1 MKKLQTLLSKLPF
14 TKKKRSDGRVLDTYK
29 KNYTWQYIDSAC
41 EEIADKCKQADIK
54 HIIGISRGGLIPAVL
69 LSKYLN
75 VREVISVGVRS
86 YNDGEDY
93 ATREHTPKVY
103 QDIVYSSPQLWRG
116 EPVLLVDD
124 ISDEGNT
131 FKYLTDTLRNH
142 ATLNLYTAS
151 LFIKSKT
158 KFKPDVYYS
167 SLPNNEWVIFPWE
180 K

>member
-1 MKKLQTLLSKLPF
+1 MGQKILLLYVKLRSLASFGNISFILSP
-14 TKKKRSDGRVLDTYK
+14 
-29 KNYTWQYIDSAC
+29 
-41 EEIADKCKQADIK
+41 
-54 HIIGISRGGLIPAVL
+54 
-69 LSKYLN
+69 
-75 VREVISVGVRS
+75 S

-131 FKYLTDTLRNH
+131 FKYLTDTLHNT
-142 ATLNLYTAS
+142 APINLYTAS